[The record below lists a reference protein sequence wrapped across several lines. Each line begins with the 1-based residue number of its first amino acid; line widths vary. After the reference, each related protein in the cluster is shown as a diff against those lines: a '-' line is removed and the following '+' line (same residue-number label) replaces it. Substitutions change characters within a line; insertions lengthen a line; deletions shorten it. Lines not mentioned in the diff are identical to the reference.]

1 MKKTIQYQNGR
12 FLYYADFGARDGFPI
27 LIQHGMIASIQDE
40 HLFQHLV
47 ANGARPI
54 SIARPGYGESSPYEM
69 INVAEWGAIVSVL
82 VDQLQLRQFDV
93 FGISSG
99 APYSYAIGY
108 ALPER
113 VRSIFIL
120 SGIPA
125 LFDEK
130 VQSFWPYPVT
140 KDATVA
146 EMQKLARE
154 LWFSNL
160 TAQDLEKDDIKD
172 SMANDCFGPA
182 LDLKIRGMDWG
193 FPMADVRSKVYMRH
207 SQTDNLRAAE
217 LTASMLPDCQL
228 EVRQND
234 PHFSQAVL
242 DDFID
247 TVIVKNGLKPSA
259 AP

>member
-1 MKKTIQYQNGR
+1 MKKTFPYQNER
-12 FLYYADFGARDGFPI
+12 FLSYADFGAQDGFPI

-40 HLFQHLV
+40 HLFRRLV
-47 ANGARPI
+47 ERGARPI

-69 INVAEWGAIVSVL
+69 ANVAEWGEIVSAL
-82 VDQLQLRQFDV
+82 VDQLELRQFDI

-99 APYSYAIGY
+99 APYSYAIGR
-108 ALPER
+108 ALPKR

-140 KDATVA
+140 KRATVA

-160 TAQDLEKDDIKD
+160 TAQDLEKDEIKD
-172 SMANDCFGPA
+172 SMAHDCFGPA
-182 LDLKIRGMDWG
+182 LDLKIRGVDWG
-193 FPMADVRSKVYMRH
+193 FLMSDVRPKVTMRH
-207 SQTDNLRAAE
+207 SQTDNLTAAE

-247 TVIVKNGLKPSA
+247 SVIVKNSLKPSS